1 MNRRYHVYD
10 EVGLLRS
17 FWTLEEATRF
27 INHDPNLILKIDPRP
42 KKVSPVDWSN
52 FEPALF

>member
-1 MNRRYHVYD
+1 MTRRYHVYD

-17 FWTLEEATRF
+17 FWTLQEATHF
-27 INHDPNLILKIDPRP
+27 INHDPSLILKIDPRP
-42 KKVSPVDWSN
+42 KKVPPVDWSN